1 MDCKNYR
8 TIALIPHAS
17 KIVLGIIHQ
26 RMLSYYEQELSET
39 QAGFR
44 KDNGTRDQIMNMR
57 LICEKQIEHSK
68 NVYCCF
74 IDYSKAF
81 DCVDF
86 ELMWRTLLSFGIP
99 KYLVECLKDLY
110 QNQTA
115 EVETVV
121 GRTGPLSVQRGVRQ
135 GYPLSPMLFN
145 MYSELIM
152 RHALDKWED
161 GIEIGGKLYNNLR
174 YADDVALLATTEGN
188 LQQLVN
194 DVGKA
199 SERFGLSLNA
209 KKTQVMVIGRH
220 TSSINIMY
228 NGAPLE
234 QVKQFIYLGASFN
247 EKGDTIKEVK
257 RRVAIAKRASGDLHR
272 IWRNREIPIPLKKK
286 LVQLM
291 IWPIMSYGSET
302 WIYLKSVHNMINVFE
317 RWCYRRMLR
326 ISWTEHVTNDEVF
339 NRANTKPTL
348 LDELLMRRLAF
359 HGHLVRKGGIT
370 LDLMIGRL
378 HGTRPRGRPRT
389 TWLKDLTTHANISY
403 KESMT
408 IPRDRKKWRSVGNP
422 RRTPDE

>member
-1 MDCKNYR
+1 
-8 TIALIPHAS
+8 
-17 KIVLGIIHQ
+17 
-26 RMLSYYEQELSET
+26 
-39 QAGFR
+39 
-44 KDNGTRDQIMNMR
+44 
-57 LICEKQIEHSK
+57 
-68 NVYCCF
+68 
-74 IDYSKAF
+74 
-81 DCVDF
+81 
-86 ELMWRTLLSFGIP
+86 
-99 KYLVECLKDLY
+99 
-110 QNQTA
+110 
-115 EVETVV
+115 
-121 GRTGPLSVQRGVRQ
+121 
-135 GYPLSPMLFN
+135 
-145 MYSELIM
+145 M
-152 RHALDKWED
+152 RHSLEKWED
-161 GIEIGGKLYNNLR
+161 GIEIGDTFSNNLR

-188 LQQLVN
+188 LQELVN

-199 SERFGLSLNA
+199 SEHFGLSLNA

-257 RRVAIAKRASGDLHR
+257 RRIAIAKRASGDLHM
-272 IWRNREIPIPLKKK
+272 IWRNRELPIPLKIK

-302 WIYLKSVHNMINVFE
+302 WIYLKSVQNMIKVFE
-317 RWCYRRMLR
+317 RWC
-326 ISWTEHVTNDEVF
+326 ISWTEHVTNEEMF

-348 LDELLMRRLAF
+348 LDGLLKRRLAF
-359 HGHLVRKGGIT
+359 HGHLVRKDGIT

-389 TWLKDLTTHANISY
+389 TWLKDLATQANISY
-403 KESMT
+403 KEAIT